1 MVVAVH
7 TGCSSKDPTCWSL
20 VAHVLVIIVYITSK
34 EAFSWSQ
41 LRGCTTL
48 KTEPTIFF
56 MIIMVTWYATKI
68 LILGTRERYWLIKF
82 INVSCPDTGH
92 RISCY
97 SSASIIKVSVFMVV
111 MVITCQ
117 SIQPLSLWTLNEV
130 RLIIYIWITTPRAN
144 FCSWI
149 QRCSYT
155 TQVWSID
162 QRHYEEHNCRVHPWI
177 SKRKKD
183 PLCLNSTKL
192 IKQKQQWQKNTTTA
206 HATKHTHA
214 PGHDSR
220 MDPSKY
226 SVLRRSSESHSFSET
241 SDCDL
246 SAICKSIYINWASK
260 L

>member
-1 MVVAVH
+1 MVVVVH

-20 VAHVLVIIVYITSK
+20 VAHVLVIIVCITSK

-56 MIIMVTWYATKI
+56 MIIMVTWYASKI
-68 LILGTRERYWLIKF
+68 LILGTRERYWLIKL
-82 INVSCPDTGH
+82 INVSCLGTGH

-97 SSASIIKVSVFMVV
+97 SSASIIKVSIFMMV
-111 MVITCQ
+111 MVITYQ

-130 RLIIYIWITTPRAN
+130 RLIVYIWITTPRAN

-162 QRHYEEHNCRVHPWI
+162 QRHYEERNCRVHP
-177 SKRKKD
+177 
-183 PLCLNSTKL
+183 LNFKEKEGSIMFEQHKIDKAKTTMAKEHNHST
-192 IKQKQQWQKNTTTA
+192 
-206 HATKHTHA
+206 TKHTHTHLA
-214 PGHDSR
+214 MVAEGT
-220 MDPSKY
+220 KVNTVY
-226 SVLRRSSESHSFSET
+226 
-241 SDCDL
+241 
-246 SAICKSIYINWASK
+246 
-260 L
+260 